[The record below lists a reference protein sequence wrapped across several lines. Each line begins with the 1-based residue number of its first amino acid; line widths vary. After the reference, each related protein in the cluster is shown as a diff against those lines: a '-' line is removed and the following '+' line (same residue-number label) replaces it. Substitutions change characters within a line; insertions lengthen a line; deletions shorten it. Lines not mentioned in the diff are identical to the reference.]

1 MHYWIP
7 GWWDRVKVGRA
18 YYYMNVPLMKLF
30 ISVSDGSDDS
40 DVLPIESVS
49 EA

>member
-1 MHYWIP
+1 M
-7 GWWDRVKVGRA
+7 GGLDTGLVDRVKVGRA

-30 ISVSDGSDDS
+30 INVSDGIEES

-49 EA
+49 E